1 MIQIEYLPIVL
12 TGIGIIASVL
22 YYTNVLRN
30 ASKTRE
36 LQIFMAIVNDLNSQE
51 KRTTYA
57 ETLFEE
63 VTDHDDFMERL
74 AGIANPQHYGKRS
87 SLWWT
92 YNSIG
97 ILLKQ
102 GNISIDLV
110 NELVGLSVVL
120 QWKKWG
126 DIILEHREFSGW
138 KKYYTGFEYL
148 ANELIK
154 YQEEHPELKT

>member
-1 MIQIEYLPIVL
+1 MIDYLPLVL
-12 TGIGIIASVL
+12 TGIGIIVAII
-22 YYTNVLRN
+22 YYTLTLRN

-63 VTDHDDFMERL
+63 VADYDEFVERF
-74 AGIANPQHYGKRS
+74 GGNANPLHYGKRS

-92 YNSIG
+92 YNSMG
-97 ILLKQ
+97 IMLKR
-102 GNISIDLV
+102 GHISIDV
-110 NELVGLSVVL
+110 IDDLVGLSVVL

-126 DIILEHREFSGW
+126 EIILEHRDRRSW
-138 KKYYTGFEYL
+138 PSYYTGFEYL
-148 ANELIK
+148 AKELMKI
-154 YQEEHPELKT
+154 QETIPELFS

>member
-1 MIQIEYLPIVL
+1 MIDYLPLVL
-12 TGIGIIASVL
+12 TGIGIIVAII
-22 YYTNVLRN
+22 YYTLTLRN

-57 ETLFEE
+57 ETLYED
-63 VTDHDDFMERL
+63 VQGYDDFIERYS
-74 AGIANPQHYGKRS
+74 GDTNPQHYGKRS

-102 GNISIDLV
+102 GQIPIDV
-110 NELVGLSVVL
+110 IDNLVGLSVVL

-126 DIILEHREFSGW
+126 DIILEHRERRNW
-138 KKYYTGFEYL
+138 DNYYTGFEYL
-148 ANELIK
+148 AIEL
-154 YQEEHPELKT
+154 LKQQNLHR